1 MFTFIH
7 LSRRTETRR
16 VEYFPFLCTFIPSL
30 LQSASSPLAGISSCE
45 WRKEEKNWDVR
56 TRKYSLSIIF
66 CESKMLQMRNDKS
79 EAPWKL
85 SRYKETLFTRY
96 TESFSRGEED
106 FLLKLKSPSF
116 CETRMSWGSGS
127 GSISFDASPSSPK
140 EPFCFEERSSAS
152 RFPNPATLINRVVA
166 MNE

>member
-7 LSRRTETRR
+7 LSSEQKHD
-16 VEYFPFLCTFIPSL
+16 EWNIFLFLCTFFLFS
-30 LQSASSPLAGISSCE
+30 LQSASSPPAWHIGLRVKGE
-45 WRKEEKNWDVR
+45 NWDVR

-79 EAPWKL
+79 EAPRKL

-96 TESFSRGEED
+96 NESFSRGKEISYWNWSLPLLWGKNVLRFWVRINFFWCLSTKT
-106 FLLKLKSPSF
+106 FLFWRSF
-116 CETRMSWGSGS
+116 SLFK
-127 GSISFDASPSSPK
+127 IFQAV
-140 EPFCFEERSSAS
+140 
-152 RFPNPATLINRVVA
+152 TLINRVVT